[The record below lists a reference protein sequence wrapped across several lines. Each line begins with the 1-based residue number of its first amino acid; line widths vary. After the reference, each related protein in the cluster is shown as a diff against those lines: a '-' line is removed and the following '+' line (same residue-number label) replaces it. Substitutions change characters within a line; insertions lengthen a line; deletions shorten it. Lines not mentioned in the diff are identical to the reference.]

1 MASIVSACA
10 AIILIAHCV
19 GHGPVY
25 LDLLRDCPFLLCFFL
40 NILFC
45 VSFSMPSKRTRL
57 WIAILCSLVKLFV
70 CAGVVD
76 PGNRILTPGSHLCI
90 CHIVGTMMFF
100 VGWGYKHGRQ
110 SVPQTCVV
118 L

>member
-57 WIAILCSLVKLFV
+57 WIAILCLLVWKNCLFV
-70 CAGVVD
+70 LGLLIRA
-76 PGNRILTPGSHLCI
+76 IEYSHLG
-90 CHIVGTMMFF
+90 HTYVF
-100 VGWGYKHGRQ
+100 VTLWA
-110 SVPQTCVV
+110 

>member
-1 MASIVSACA
+1 MFTC
-10 AIILIAHCV
+10 LE
-19 GHGPVY
+19 
-25 LDLLRDCPFLLCFFL
+25 
-40 NILFC
+40 
-45 VSFSMPSKRTRL
+45 
-57 WIAILCSLVKLFV
+57 KLFV
-70 CAGVVD
+70 GAGFVD

-118 L
+118 LQMIQPTRAALQVFH